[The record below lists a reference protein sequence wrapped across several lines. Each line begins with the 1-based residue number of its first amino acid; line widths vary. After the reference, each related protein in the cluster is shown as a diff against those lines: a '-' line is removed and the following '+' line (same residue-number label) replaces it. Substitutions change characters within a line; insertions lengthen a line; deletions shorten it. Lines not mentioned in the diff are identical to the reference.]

1 MSFRT
6 VLLCPFCN
14 EISNHML
21 YQEQQLVQCSYDP
34 NTGTYEDE
42 EIIDTSNGAF
52 MCPVCGEYVGEN
64 HCIEIDEKRN
74 IVVIP
79 RYSSWEVDKVREI
92 LKGWNFIGEGEDLKE
107 IEVEDFWVEV

>member
-6 VLLCPFCN
+6 VLLCPACN
-14 EISNHML
+14 EISNYML
-21 YQEQQLVQCSYDP
+21 YQEKQLVRYSYDP
-34 NTGTYEDE
+34 NIGAYEDE
-42 EIIDTSNGAF
+42 EIIDTYDGIF
-52 MCPVCGEYVGEN
+52 MCPECGKYVGAN
-64 HCIEIDEKRN
+64 HCIEIDEERN

-92 LKGWNFIGEGEDLKE
+92 LKGWNFIGEEDLKE